1 MKRSRRLVLLIALSL
16 CGLGAVSA
24 AGTWVR
30 AFEGANYGAFFDVV
44 LTDDGHAV
52 AVGTTNHRHVPPYSG
67 DVLLMKLTLGG
78 DVVWERTWGG
88 DGYEQARSIARVA
101 DGGFL
106 VFGETDS
113 LGAGDRDFFL
123 LKIAADGSEEWVEVY
138 GGPRREWPYGML
150 PLAGGD
156 VLLYGF
162 TTAESEAR
170 CQYAV
175 RVTPDGALMWEYVA
189 GDANEELILDALQ
202 TATGDI
208 VLCLSIDEDGG
219 LVKLN
224 EHGEVQWAH
233 RYELAGWQFPCAI
246 APADDGFFLAGFWMN
261 ETPRRQADTWL
272 VRCSASG
279 QLQWAT
285 SFGDPIHDDY
295 AQEILRLDDGTYV
308 IGGLGNGMP
317 LSRVSQDGDVLWS
330 QLLAGAR
337 VHAVEGLAAL
347 DDGGFLVAGMIQIT
361 NGRSYDAIV
370 LRVDAYGRIDQ

>member
-1 MKRSRRLVLLIALSL
+1 MKRSRRLVLLIVLSL
-16 CGLGAVSA
+16 YGLGAVSA
-24 AGTWVR
+24 VDTWVR
-30 AFEGANYGAFFDVV
+30 TFEGADYGAFFAIT
-44 LTDDGHAV
+44 LTDDEHAV
-52 AVGTTNHRHVPPYSG
+52 AVGTTNHLHVPPYSG
-67 DVLLMKLTLGG
+67 DVLLMKLTLDGN
-78 DVVWERTWGG
+78 VAWERAWGG
-88 DGYEQARSIARVA
+88 NGYEQARSIARVA

-156 VLLYGF
+156 FLLYGF

-170 CQYAV
+170 RQYAV
-175 RVTPDGALMWEYVA
+175 RVTSGGALVWEYVA
-189 GDANEELILDALQ
+189 GDADEELILDALQ
-202 TATGDI
+202 TASGEI

-224 EHGEVQWAH
+224 EDGEVQWTH
-233 RYELAGWQFPCAI
+233 RYELAGWQFPCEI
-246 APADDGFFLAGFWMN
+246 APANDGFLLAGFSMS
-261 ETPRRQADTWL
+261 ETPSRQADTWL

-279 QLQWAT
+279 QLQWETA
-285 SFGDPIHDDY
+285 FGDPTRDDY
-295 AQEILRLDDGTYV
+295 AQELLRLDDGTYL

-317 LSRVSQDGDVLWS
+317 LSCVDQDGNVLWS
-330 QLLAGAR
+330 RVLAGPR

-347 DDGGFLVAGMIQIT
+347 DDGGFLVAGFVQIA
-361 NGRSYDAIV
+361 NGRSYDPIV
-370 LRVDAYGRIDQ
+370 LRTDADGQVDR